1 MSARAAAI
9 PIRRALADGDRGRT
23 RLLTAAEVADRLSV
37 TPGWVYAATRAN
49 RLPHVRLGRY
59 VRFRADA
66 IERWLADLERAGVAP
81 SSLPH

>member
-1 MSARAAAI
+1 MNPTAHSTPASSI
-9 PIRRALADGDRGRT
+9 PPRPSNADH
-23 RLLTAAEVADRLSV
+23 RLLTASEVAERLQV

-49 RLPHVRLGRY
+49 RLPHLRLGRY

-66 IERWLADLERAGVAP
+66 IERWLAQLEHQGVLP

>member
-1 MSARAAAI
+1 MSATAAAI
-9 PIRRALADGDRGRT
+9 PIRRADADRNHS
-23 RLLTAAEVADRLSV
+23 RLLTAAEVAERLCV

-66 IERWLADLERAGVAP
+66 IDRWLADLEREGVGP

>member
-1 MSARAAAI
+1 MSASAAAI
-9 PIRRALADGDRGRT
+9 PIRRAPADGDRNRA

-66 IERWLADLERAGVAP
+66 IDRWLAELEGNGGMGTLP
-81 SSLPH
+81 S

>member
-1 MSARAAAI
+1 MSASAAAI
-9 PIRRALADGDRGRT
+9 PIRRAPADAERNHS

-59 VRFRADA
+59 VRFRADT
-66 IERWLADLERAGVAP
+66 IDRWLAELEGNGGTGT
-81 SSLPH
+81 LPG